1 MARIYT
7 RTGDRG
13 ETGIIGARVPKTDPH
28 IQAMGDVD
36 ELNATIGIIL
46 SYPLNPALRR
56 ILQQIQKD
64 LFSLGTMVATI
75 HKPSKISITPR
86 HVRRLEKTIDR
97 YQTKL
102 PPLRRFILP
111 GGTTSAALL
120 HFARA
125 VCRRA
130 ERSVVR
136 LQETSHLQQYA
147 VPYLNRLSDLLFILA
162 RVVNQENKVPETQ
175 WMPENNP

>member
-1 MARIYT
+1 
-7 RTGDRG
+7 
-13 ETGIIGARVPKTDPH
+13 
-28 IQAMGDVD
+28 MGDVD

-46 SYPLNPALRR
+46 SHPLNPILRR

-75 HKPSKISITPR
+75 HKPPKTSITLR
-86 HVRRLEKTIDR
+86 HVRRLEKIIDR

-136 LQETSHLQQYA
+136 LQETSYLQQHA
-147 VPYLNRLSDLLFILA
+147 VPYLNRLSDLLFVLA
-162 RVVNQENKVPETQ
+162 RVVNQENKVSETQ